1 MLTGCLIPI
10 VTPMTPD
17 GALDLASLK
26 KLIDWYIDNG
36 VAGIVIVGTTGESP
50 TVNFDE
56 HHALIRTAVEH
67 VNGRIHVMAG
77 TGGNST
83 QEAIEL
89 TQYAQK
95 IGADSCLSVV
105 PYYNKP
111 SQEGLYR
118 HFRAIAEKVDL
129 PLVLYNV
136 PGRTVA
142 DLANETVLRLAE
154 IPGIIGLKDATGDIA
169 RATELFKALRLR
181 GKTDFALY
189 SGDDIT
195 SLAYLLLGGHGTI
208 SVTACVA
215 PAKIVAMCAAAA
227 IGNIKVAC
235 AINDKLLLLH
245 RRLFIEGNPV
255 PVKWAMAQMGLIP
268 SGIRLPLAPLAEQFH
283 RPLREALIEAECLK
297 N

>member
-17 GALDLASLK
+17 GKLDFASLK
-26 KLIDWYIDNG
+26 KLIDWYIGSG
-36 VAGIVIVGTTGESP
+36 VAGITIVGTTGESP
-50 TVNFDE
+50 TVDFDE
-56 HHALIRTAVEH
+56 HHELIRVTVEY
-67 VNGRIHVMAG
+67 VAKRAHVMAG

-89 TQYAQK
+89 TEYAK
-95 IGADSCLSVV
+95 RIGADSCLSVV

-129 PLVLYNV
+129 PIVLYNV

-142 DLANETVLRLAE
+142 DLANETVLRLTDV
-154 IPGIIGLKDATGDIA
+154 PGIVGLKDATGDIG
-169 RATELFKALRLR
+169 RATEMFKALRRR
-181 GKTDFALY
+181 GKFEFALY

-195 SLAYLLLGGHGTI
+195 SLAYLLLGGHGVI
-208 SVTACVA
+208 SVAACVA

-227 IGNIKVAC
+227 QGDIKTAR
-235 AINDKLLLLH
+235 AINDNLLSLH
-245 RRLFIEGNPV
+245 RRLFVEGNPV
-255 PVKWAMAQMGLIP
+255 PVKWAMAQMGLISP
-268 SGIRLPLAPLAEQFH
+268 ALRLPLAPLSETFH
-283 RPLREALIEAECLK
+283 QTVREALVEAGCLK
-297 N
+297 A

>member
-36 VAGIVIVGTTGESP
+36 VAGITVVGTTGESP
-50 TVNFDE
+50 TVDFDE
-56 HHALIRTAVEH
+56 HHTLIRTTVEH
-67 VNGRIHVMAG
+67 VNGRVHVMAG

-89 TQYAQK
+89 TEYAKK

-111 SQEGLYR
+111 SQEGMYR
-118 HFRAIAEKVDL
+118 HFRTIAEKVGL

-154 IPGIIGLKDATGDIA
+154 VPDIIGLKDATGDIA
-169 RATELFKALRLR
+169 RAAELVKALRLR

-189 SGDDIT
+189 TGDDIT

-227 IGNIKVAC
+227 AGDVKTART
-235 AINDKLLLLH
+235 INDSLLPLH
-245 RRLFIEGNPV
+245 RRLFVEGNPV
-255 PVKWAMAQMGLIP
+255 PVKWAMAQMGLISP
-268 SGIRLPLAPLAEQFH
+268 GLRLPLAPLSEQFH
-283 RPLREALIEAECLK
+283 QSLREALIEAECLK
-297 N
+297 H

>member
-17 GALDLASLK
+17 GALDLATLK
-26 KLIDWYIDNG
+26 KLIDWYVDQG

-50 TVNFDE
+50 TVDFDE
-56 HHALIRTAVEH
+56 HRELIRVAVEH
-67 VNGRIHVMAG
+67 VNKRIHVMAG

-89 TQYAQK
+89 TEYARK
-95 IGADSCLSVV
+95 VGADSCLSVV

-142 DLANETVLRLAE
+142 DLANETVLRLADV
-154 IPGIIGLKDATGDIA
+154 PGIIGLKDATGDIA
-169 RATELFKALRLR
+169 RATEMIKALHLC
-181 GKTDFALY
+181 GKNDFVLY

-195 SLAYLLLGGHGTI
+195 SLAYLLLGGHGVI

-215 PAKIVAMCAAAA
+215 PAKIVAMCAAAVA
-227 IGNIKVAC
+227 GDIKTAR
-235 AINDKLLLLH
+235 AINDTLLPLH
-245 RRLFIEGNPV
+245 RRLFVEGNPV
-255 PVKWAMAQMGLIP
+255 PVKWAMAQMGLIA
-268 SGIRLPLAPLAEQFH
+268 SGIRLPLAPLSEKFH
-283 RPLREALIEAECLK
+283 QPLREALIEAGCLK